1 MNILYL
7 LMTMLKLI
15 GITLLIILLVLLITI
30 IAILLVPIKYY
41 VYIHKQDTMYASTEI
56 KWLYSI
62 IALEIIYNEDQ
73 SITKLVK
80 LFGKRVFPF
89 KIKKTTKTKNI
100 KKTKQQ
106 NKVEKEVK
114 IIRHNKIPIMQKT
127 QSTEKVQETQKTKK
141 QIKKETKKQKKI
153 KRQRKTKKNKI
164 SFKKISNQIL
174 DFQYKKELLSDTI
187 GWIRDILKEI
197 KPSKL
202 SANLE
207 IGRDD
212 PAATGSLMGMLATL
226 YPFYYANI
234 NIIGNYEKECLYG
247 TLKASG
253 DLTLGRFLYDFI
265 KYIRKTSVKQMI
277 KFIWRDRKENK
288 HGRKTTN

>member
-30 IAILLVPIKYY
+30 IVILIVPIKYY
-41 VYIHKQDTMYASTEI
+41 VYIHKQKAMYASTEI

-62 IALEIIYNEDQ
+62 ITFKIIYNEDK
-73 SITKLVK
+73 SITKSVK
-80 LFGKRVFPF
+80 LFGKKVFPF
-89 KIKKTTKTKNI
+89 KIKKIIKTK
-100 KKTKQQ
+100 KQ
-106 NKVEKEVK
+106 NKVKKEVETAK
-114 IIRHNKIPIMQKT
+114 FNKTLIRHNTQINKKDQEIQSRKT
-127 QSTEKVQETQKTKK
+127 
-141 QIKKETKKQKKI
+141 QIKKETKKQGNIKKHV
-153 KRQRKTKKNKI
+153 KTKKDKI
-164 SFKKISNQIL
+164 NFKKISNQIL

-187 GWIRDILKEI
+187 GWIRNILKEI

-207 IGRDD
+207 IGGDD
-212 PAATGSLMGMLATL
+212 PAATGSLMGILAVL
-226 YPFYYANI
+226 YPFYYSNI

-265 KYIRKTSVKQMI
+265 KYIRKKSVKQMI
-277 KFIWRDRKENK
+277 KFIRRDRKENK